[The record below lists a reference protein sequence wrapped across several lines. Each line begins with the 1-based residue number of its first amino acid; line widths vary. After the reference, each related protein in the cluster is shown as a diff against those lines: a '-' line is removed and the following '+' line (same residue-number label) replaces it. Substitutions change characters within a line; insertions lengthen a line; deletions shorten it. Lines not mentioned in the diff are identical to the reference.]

1 MASSVRVVNI
11 SRTVAFFVLPLLVF
25 TWTSV
30 PFVAPYTLPLAV
42 VAGLIAIGMVFVK
55 SERLQF
61 TKTLLN
67 SMIILLIVGGTGWF
81 LSPFFFLLY
90 LLPMYLG
97 FLYVPVVSFGFLAAL
112 LLIFTSSVGEVDLA
126 FDVMTLLSL
135 LIAVPLIIYLRKK
148 YLVLRQSTKDIL
160 ILQDDTGIKD
170 ADTITKLL
178 SNRVTNLGVTVRQ
191 PLTFIKQAATLL
203 LDHDL
208 TAHEAATYIKRIKT
222 TAAETLDHVRKFEGD
237 TSSNEVLV
245 NRSEGKTVKEPH
257 FAQPDGAGKL

>member
-1 MASSVRVVNI
+1 MGSSPRITNI
-11 SRTVAFFVLPLLVF
+11 YRSVIFFVLPLLVF

-30 PFVAPYTLPLAV
+30 PIVTTYTLPLAII
-42 VAGLIAIGMVFVK
+42 VALIAIGMAFVRT
-55 SERLQF
+55 ERFQLV
-61 TKTLLN
+61 KTVMNAL
-67 SMIILLIVGGTGWF
+67 IILLIVGGTGWF

-90 LLPMYLG
+90 LLPIYLG
-97 FLYVPVVSFGFLAAL
+97 FLYVPTVAFGFLAAL

-135 LIAVPLIIYLRKK
+135 LIAVPLLIYLRKK

-160 ILQDDTGIKD
+160 ILQDDSGIKD

-208 TAHEAATYIKRIKT
+208 SAHEAATYIKRIKT

-245 NRSEGKTVKEPH
+245 NPQTGKTLQKP
-257 FAQPDGAGKL
+257 GI

>member
-1 MASSVRVVNI
+1 MQTPSRAMNVY
-11 SRTVAFFVLPLLVF
+11 RTVAFFLLPLLVF
-25 TWTSV
+25 VWTSIQV
-30 PFVAPYTLPLAV
+30 LAPYTLGLGV
-42 VAGLIAIGMVFVK
+42 VALLIAIAMSFVK
-55 SERLQF
+55 SERFQLS
-61 TKTLLN
+61 KTIIHGLV
-67 SMIILLIVGGTGWF
+67 ILLLVGGTGWF

-90 LLPMYLG
+90 LMPMYLG
-97 FLYVPVVSFGFLAAL
+97 FLYVPAVSFGFLAAL
-112 LLIFTSSVGEVDLA
+112 LLVFTSSLGEVDLA
-126 FDVMTLLSL
+126 FDIMTLLSL
-135 LIAVPLIIYLRKK
+135 LIAIPLIIYLRKK

-160 ILQDDTGIKD
+160 ILQDDSGIKD

-208 TAHEAATYIKRIKT
+208 SAHEAATYIKRIKT

-245 NRSEGKTVKEPH
+245 NPQARETKTVSEP
-257 FAQPDGAGKL
+257 KL

>member
-1 MASSVRVVNI
+1 MASVRMLNI
-11 SRTVAFFVLPLLVF
+11 YRAAAFFMLPLLVF

-30 PFVAPYTLPLAV
+30 PIVTTYTLPLAIV
-42 VAGLIAIGMVFVK
+42 VALIAIGIAFVR
-55 SERLQF
+55 SERLQLI
-61 TKTLLN
+61 KTVMNAL
-67 SMIILLIVGGTGWF
+67 IILLIVGGTGWF

-90 LLPMYLG
+90 LLPIYLG
-97 FLYVPVVSFGFLAAL
+97 FLYVPTVAFGFLAAL

-135 LIAVPLIIYLRKK
+135 LIAVPLLIYLRKK

-160 ILQDDTGIKD
+160 ILQDDSGIKD

-208 TAHEAATYIKRIKT
+208 SAHEAATYIKRIKT

-245 NRSEGKTVKEPH
+245 NPQAGKTLQRP
-257 FAQPDGAGKL
+257 GI